1 MPAGITS
8 QYGFLYQKYVFMN
21 TAICHASMDLFF
33 SYEGIDDIDV
43 IQSDENDGN
52 LFMIS
57 SSKNNYIQVKSG
69 TVSKECWA
77 KVLGNWILVDDSE
90 DSLFTLICENDLDF
104 DNENDEIIEY
114 VYKYFENGN
123 SKSRKSI
130 AKRVNEKLFTKYDEK
145 KIKSIIKELSTGCE
159 MKTVTMDYITEN
171 LKQKVYDTYCTDI
184 KIYDRAKQF
193 RFERLLEYLLAAI
206 DDSIK
211 QKKKYTLTFQTLME
225 IVRRV
230 QTEISDEKYVINT
243 SEVKKRKRKD
253 AESLVREGK
262 IREIRQLKLVKDEI
276 GFITNELVNELL
288 YKEFREVYVEGG
300 VEISNIEDIA
310 YTNFQEVLFEFD
322 DSYTAKELY
331 VNTINKEIHSSIME
345 NSPIYR
351 HGCYIY
357 LTGQEIESE
366 KQISWGDEN
375 E

>member
-123 SKSRKSI
+123 SKSIKSI

>member
-159 MKTVTMDYITEN
+159 MKTVTMDYITET

-184 KIYDRAKQF
+184 KIYDKAKQF